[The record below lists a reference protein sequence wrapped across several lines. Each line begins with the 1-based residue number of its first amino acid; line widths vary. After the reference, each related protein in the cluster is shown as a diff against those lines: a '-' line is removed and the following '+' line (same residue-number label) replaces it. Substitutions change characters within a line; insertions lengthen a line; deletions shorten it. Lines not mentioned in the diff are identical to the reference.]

1 MVKNNLFHI
10 ESLEKIVFIGFSD
23 VFNEL
28 IQINES
34 LNIPTD
40 IITSTDQSKNLKL
53 EHVVFDKI
61 DVEFFNHLESK
72 YNIENSLF
80 ISLGS
85 RLIFKDKIIKFLKGN
100 LINFHGTRLPYDSGG
115 GGFSWKIM
123 RQDRIDNQL
132 VHLIDEGI
140 DTGPIIDYK
149 TSLFPKSCSIPNDFE
164 KYRLGKFLEFYK
176 SFIKKLIEKQKFT
189 LKPQIDYVGRYN
201 PRLSTHDNGYINWS
215 LEPLELYNFI
225 NSFDDPYPGS
235 LTFLNSGDYGP
246 VHIKSVHLHGGDSS
260 GHPYMTG
267 LVSRHDKEWIIVN
280 TVGKYS
286 LIIEK
291 VLSSSG
297 KNILDLIRPGDRF
310 YTPFKNL
317 EDSFSK
323 RIIFNSKGIKDS

>member
-1 MVKNNLFHI
+1 MIKNNSFHI
-10 ESLEKIVFIGFSD
+10 ESLEKIVFIGFLD
-23 VFNEL
+23 VFNDL

-40 IITSTDQSKNLKL
+40 IISSTDQSKNLNF
-53 EHVVFDKI
+53 EHLVFDKI
-61 DVEFFNHLESK
+61 DEEFFNHLESK
-72 YNIENSLF
+72 YNIENTLF

-85 RLIFKDKIIKFLKGN
+85 RLIFKEKTINFLKGN

-149 TSLFPKSCSIPNDFE
+149 ISLFPKSCSIPNDFE

-176 SFIKKLIEKQKFT
+176 SFIKKLIEKQNFI

-215 LEPLELYNFI
+215 LEPFELYNFI

-235 LTFLNSGDYGP
+235 ITFLNSGNYGP

-267 LVSRHDKEWIIVN
+267 LVSRHDNDWIIVN

-286 LIIEK
+286 LIIEN
-291 VLSSSG
+291 VLTSSG
-297 KNILDLIRPGDRF
+297 KNILDLIKPGDRF

-323 RIIFNSKGIKDS
+323 RIIFNSKGKKDS